1 MSPSRAPFKEW
12 RGSPRIPQVDS
23 TGENLAQHMLVKES
37 NLAVLSQ
44 V

>member
-12 RGSPRIPQVDS
+12 RGSSRIPQVDN

-37 NLAVLSQ
+37 NLAVRSQ